1 MALQTAFMT
10 RIATSRLQAVLWMAF
25 ALFIVYGGTIPFHFT
40 SDRAIVLEN
49 LSRITLNP
57 LISPDTGRRVSIP
70 DVVQNVLLF
79 VPFGVF
85 GVLRLRQRRSGTA
98 SVIAAAALAMVLSTT
113 VETIQLFTVDRT
125 SSFADICANT
135 VGAICGA
142 VAALVGSRF
151 SRSSL
156 RRLRALGFVAAPAF
170 YPLLIATILVCIAAW
185 EPFDFTLDVGT
196 LVGRLRALHT
206 DPWQFVAVS
215 DEGVEIV
222 RYAIFGLV
230 ASLWLRQLGVRSAA
244 TLAAVGGAT
253 VAVCLEASQWIIG
266 SRMPALEDATVHAAG
281 ALAGVALSQRWPWG
295 RSPVF
300 WCVVLWFATA
310 LGAALQ
316 LLSPFEIAAVH
327 RPFFWLPFISYYAHT
342 TFETVSHSFE
352 LVLIYFPLGFA
363 VSIAGG
369 RRRSIWI
376 AVAVTLLIAAPL
388 EYLQGWIVGRYGDV
402 TDVAMAALGAVIG
415 VRTAGAGSQ
424 EFWRPRELHG
434 APVYDRR

>member
-1 MALQTAFMT
+1 MT

-40 SDRAIVLEN
+40 SDRAIVLEK

-142 VAALVGSRF
+142 VAALVGSRL

-156 RRLRALGFVAAPAF
+156 HRLRALGLVDVAAF
-170 YPLLIATILVCIAAW
+170 YPLMTATIVVCIAAW

-253 VAVCLEASQWIIG
+253 VAVGLEASQWIIG
-266 SRMPALEDATVHAAG
+266 SRMPGLEDATVHAA
-281 ALAGVALSQRWPWG
+281 AVVAGVSLSPRWPYG
-295 RSPVF
+295 RSPAF
-300 WCVVLWFATA
+300 WCAVLWVATA
-310 LGAALQ
+310 VGAALQ
-316 LLSPFEIAAVH
+316 MLSPFALAPEH
-327 RPFFWLPFISYYAHT
+327 QRFMWMPFANYYEHT
-342 TFETVSHSFE
+342 SFETVSHTFE
-352 LVLIYFPLGFA
+352 LMLIYFPVGFA
-363 VSIAGG
+363 IALTVSRARSRWVVAFIA
-369 RRRSIWI
+369 
-376 AVAVTLLIAAPL
+376 ALLIAGPL
-388 EYLQGWIVGRYGDV
+388 EYLQGWVVGRYGDV
-402 TDVAMAALGAVIG
+402 TDVGVSILGALGGVWAGDAGWRRFRLLAGHEGSATQVSHAV
-415 VRTAGAGSQ
+415 
-424 EFWRPRELHG
+424 
-434 APVYDRR
+434 D